1 MAFIITMDNYSYS
14 RFLELWFIKMAIG
27 KVNEIHRAK
36 KNDINKKL
44 MPYNFEI
51 DYYNT
56 ENYENIDLTSLHNLW
71 KTTFIWWFII

>member
-1 MAFIITMDNYSYS
+1 
-14 RFLELWFIKMAIG
+14 
-27 KVNEIHRAK
+27 
-36 KNDINKKL
+36 